1 MLTFLIFFL
10 SECSCTERFGTAWDI
25 THYATAILL
34 YQQRFSSIFLWEKG
48 NVVVSWWYQL
58 QCWGLIASWVL
69 LRQITAPQV
78 IPSLFP
84 PTTALACWSGYSQHA
99 QKGSAWVYFSQCL
112 FPTSPPAWQNTNL
125 CLSCSHSPHEP
136 LALQGFIKVYG
147 ISCCLMPSTAAYFP
161 KRNTLWAASGLFC
174 PGCNQSLKGSV
185 DWESLFCSWGHLHSS
200 YILVVFFPGLAS
212 SVESVADNH
221 KL

>member
-34 YQQRFSSIFLWEKG
+34 YQQTFSSIFLWEKG

-58 QCWGLIASWVL
+58 QCWGLIASWVP
-69 LRQITAPQV
+69 LRQIIAPQV

-112 FPTSPPAWQNTNL
+112 FPTSPPAWQNPNL

-161 KRNTLWAASGLFC
+161 KRNTLYELLLGFSVQAAINPWRALLTERASFAAGVISTALT
-174 PGCNQSLKGSV
+174 SL
-185 DWESLFCSWGHLHSS
+185 LC
-200 YILVVFFPGLAS
+200 FFQDLQ
-212 SVESVADNH
+212 VQ
-221 KL
+221 